1 MKHCQSTVFH
11 GDKYCADCGEV
22 LSSVPKKHSVEDVCP
37 DIFDEVR
44 QYYKEAEA
52 KTGRVL
58 ESRLYKRFS
67 KNSSQ
72 NLEYSYWWIKLETN
86 QGEIIET
93 SISAE
98 HKYTAS
104 ISRGDILTL
113 YYPTTMNLLYKKSRD
128 AKKFVK
134 DDQAV
139 PCVVV
144 HSDDGQCYTVENLYP
159 SPSKKTAWLWII
171 AGILSA
177 IPLFN
182 ASRSG
187 SEPAWVISIA
197 VALIVLFLELKRNKK
212 KFALATAQHEAL
224 NASFKKLLEVTK
236 YQLGYNNIE
245 RPKQS
250 SDVICIQ
257 CNTRLPENSGYCICC
272 GNQNAV
278 QEPPA
283 ITAQRASSAEFA
295 AIGSV
300 EPIHEA
306 SNTKH
311 EVAQREHEQVA
322 STPTSVSVSDIQ
334 RRLDEIYSYYSQ
346 GQYIHHYALSGARH
360 WTLTNEFILAR
371 VQSKS
376 VNADVSD
383 VTHHTTTTTETKH
396 YRGNNYQYSTYDKE
410 HSSYRNRSS
419 TLKGKVILEYVSG
432 KTETFTLSEDILGD
446 VDVGDWLAIAD
457 SYLDCEDNYHYYF
470 EYAYNISKDKEYNDR
485 SFANYSDVQ
494 GTNAW
499 WGWNI
504 LFFIAGIT
512 GVFVNLEV
520 LISISIIGAI
530 LFNVFALCKRITS
543 SFKNKRQRKTLL
555 KPLQVRVS
563 EFKDSLQQLQKQL
576 NVLG

>member
-1 MKHCQSTVFH
+1 MKHCQSTIFH
-11 GDKYCADCGEV
+11 GDKFCADCGEA

-67 KNSSQ
+67 KNSSR

-104 ISRGDILTL
+104 IGRGDILTL

-144 HSDDGQCYTVENLYP
+144 HGDDGQCYTVENLYP
-159 SPSKKTAWLWII
+159 SPHKKTAWLWIV

-177 IPLFN
+177 IPLFS
-182 ASRSG
+182 SRSG
-187 SEPAWVISIA
+187 SEAAWVVSIA
-197 VALIVLFLELKRNKK
+197 VASIVLFLELKRNKK
-212 KFALATAQHEAL
+212 KFAFATAQYEAL
-224 NASFKKLLEVTK
+224 NASFNKLLKVTK

-272 GNQNAV
+272 GNQSAV

-283 ITAQRASSAEFA
+283 ITEQHGSSAEFG
-295 AIGSV
+295 AIGSL
-300 EPIHEA
+300 EPTLEA
-306 SNTKH
+306 SHTHH
-311 EVAQREHEQVA
+311 EVAQREHAQVA
-322 STPTSVSVSDIQ
+322 SAPTSVSVSDIQ
-334 RRLDEIYSYYSQ
+334 RRLDEIYSYHSQ
-346 GQYIHHYALSGARH
+346 GQYTHHYALSGARH

-383 VTHHTTTTTETKH
+383 VTRHTTTTTETKH
-396 YRGNNYQYSTYDKE
+396 YRGNNYQYSTYDTQ

-432 KTETFTLSEDILGD
+432 KTATFTLSEDILGD

-457 SYLDCEDNYHYYF
+457 SYLEREDNYHYYF

-499 WGWNI
+499 WGWNL
-504 LFFIAGIT
+504 LFFIASIAGM
-512 GVFVNLEV
+512 FANSEAL
-520 LISISIIGAI
+520 LSISAIGAI
-530 LFNVFALCKRITS
+530 LFNVVALCRRITS
-543 SFKNKRQRKTLL
+543 SSKNKRQRKTLL
-555 KPLQVRVS
+555 KPLQAKVS
-563 EFKDSLQQLQKQL
+563 EFKESLQQLKKQL

>member
-1 MKHCQSTVFH
+1 MKHCQSTIFH
-11 GDKYCADCGEV
+11 GDKFCADCGEV
-22 LSSVPKKHSVEDVCP
+22 LSSVQKKYSVEDVCP
-37 DIFDEVR
+37 DIFDEVK

-58 ESRLYKRFS
+58 QSRLYKRFS
-67 KNSSQ
+67 KSSSR
-72 NLEYSYWWIKLETN
+72 NLEYSYWWIKLQTN

-98 HKYTAS
+98 HKYTTS
-104 ISRGDILTL
+104 IGRGDILTL
-113 YYPTTMNLLYKKSRD
+113 YYPTTMTLLYKKSRD

-134 DDQAV
+134 DNQAA

-144 HSDDGQCYTVENLYP
+144 HGDDGQCYTVENIYP
-159 SPSKKTAWLWII
+159 SPSKKTPWLWIV

-177 IPLFN
+177 ITLFN
-182 ASRSG
+182 GSRSA
-187 SEPAWVISIA
+187 SESAWVVSIA

-212 KFALATAQHEAL
+212 KFAFATAQHEAL
-224 NASFKKLLEVTK
+224 NASFNKLLKVTK
-236 YQLGYNNIE
+236 YQLGYNNLE

-257 CNTRLPENSGYCICC
+257 CNARLPENTRYCTCC
-272 GNQNAV
+272 GNQSAV
-278 QEPPA
+278 QVPPA
-283 ITAQRASSAEFA
+283 ITTQYASNAEFGA
-295 AIGSV
+295 V
-300 EPIHEA
+300 EPTLEA
-306 SNTKH
+306 SETNH
-311 EVAQREHEQVA
+311 EVAQREHVQFA
-322 STPTSVSVSDIQ
+322 SAPTSLSVSDIQ
-334 RRLDEIYSYYSQ
+334 RRLDEIYSYHSQ
-346 GQYIHHYALSGARH
+346 GQYTHHYALSGARH

-383 VTHHTTTTTETKH
+383 VTRHTTTTTETKH
-396 YRGNNYQYSTYDKE
+396 YRGNNYQYSTYDTR

-432 KTETFTLSEDILGD
+432 KTVTFTLSEDILGD

-457 SYLDCEDNYHYYF
+457 SYLEREDNYHYYF
-470 EYAYNISKDKEYNDR
+470 EYAYNISKDKEYKDR

-494 GTNAW
+494 GANAW

-504 LFFIAGIT
+504 LFFITSIAGM
-512 GVFVNLEV
+512 FANSDAL
-520 LISISIIGAI
+520 LSISVIGAI

-543 SFKNKRQRKTLL
+543 SSKNMRQRKTLL
-555 KPLQVRVS
+555 KPLQAKVS
-563 EFKDSLQQLQKQL
+563 EFKESLQQLKKQL